1 LQSAPAVVV
10 PRLARQQQEE
20 ELRNRAS
27 TRERP
32 NSAHR
37 FRIVTSTQGLGGPT
51 ATRTQLASAPAA
63 SGAAPPHANDRSAAG
78 SGSGGGT
85 QNIILQFGD
94 TITIEAIDSQLPSV
108 VEPALLEWLSKL
120 RLLRYA
126 PQLAALCTSLADA
139 REMGV
144 REIEGLGLKPL
155 EALRMTKAVQ
165 ALHNGGGGGEAPL
178 ESEQT

>member
-1 LQSAPAVVV
+1 M
-10 PRLARQQQEE
+10 
-20 ELRNRAS
+20 
-27 TRERP
+27 
-32 NSAHR
+32 
-37 FRIVTSTQGLGGPT
+37 
-51 ATRTQLASAPAA
+51 
-63 SGAAPPHANDRSAAG
+63 HAGDRSAAG

-85 QNIILQFGD
+85 QNIILQFGE
-94 TITIEAIDSQLPSV
+94 TIEAIDSQLPSV

-165 ALHNGGGGGEAPL
+165 ALQNGGGGGEAPL

>member
-1 LQSAPAVVV
+1 MVV

-37 FRIVTSTQGLGGPT
+37 FRIVTSTQGLGGTT

-63 SGAAPPHANDRSAAG
+63 SGAAPPHDNDRSAAG

-85 QNIILQFGD
+85 QNILQFGV
-94 TITIEAIDSQLPSV
+94 TIEAIDSQLPSV

-126 PQLAALCTSLADA
+126 PQVAALCTSLADA